1 MRKLIFITTI
11 FIVLCGCVRMK
22 EVDKLD
28 IIQVL
33 SFDKNRDKLTGTA
46 LYPEYTQDSQ
56 ENKAGLLKAEAST
69 VNLILS
75 RMNRKTAS
83 PVEIGKLKVLMFGES
98 IAREG
103 VSDLVR
109 AICRDPLIGSHL
121 QIVVA
126 EKSAERILKE
136 AKKEGASFLFELLQQ
151 NMKKESL
158 PLTNV
163 QMFLFNFYG
172 EGRDAYLPYLKVN
185 KDHSIAIDGIGIMKG
200 EKLKLHLNEAE
211 MFTFKLLS
219 GHGMNGNIEMP
230 IKKENKR
237 GYIVFNNLYGTAKMK
252 VSSVDDKPK
261 VTVNITMSGLI
272 KDSPAWLD
280 LKDIHNIKFLTK
292 KIEAKQTSEV
302 YRLIEKL
309 QKYEVDPIGV
319 GDFVRGRQRN
329 WNEKEFYRIYPSIT
343 FKVETKLKLLQSG
356 VGE

>member
-1 MRKLIFITTI
+1 MNKVVILAIVV
-11 FIVLCGCVRMK
+11 IVLCGCVRMK

-33 SFDKNRDKLTGTA
+33 GFDKNGDKLTGTA
-46 LYPEYTQDSQ
+46 LYPEYNQNRQ
-56 ENKAGLLKAEAST
+56 ENKAGFLRAEAST

-75 RMNRKTAS
+75 RMNRKAAS

-98 IAREG
+98 IAKKG
-103 VSDLVR
+103 ISDLVR
-109 AICRDPLIGSHL
+109 AICRDPLIGSNL

-126 EKSAERILKE
+126 EKSAEKLLKE
-136 AKKEGASFLFELLQQ
+136 AKKEGALYLFELIKQ
-151 NMKKESL
+151 NIQKESS

-163 QMFLFNFYG
+163 QMFLFNYYG

-200 EKLKLHLNEAE
+200 EKLKLHLNENE

-230 IKKENKR
+230 IKKENKA
-237 GYIVFNNLYGTAKMK
+237 GYIVYNNLYGTVKMK
-252 VSSVDDKPK
+252 ASGLDVKPK

-272 KDSPAWLD
+272 KDSPSWLD
-280 LKDIHNIKFLTK
+280 LKNTHNIKFLTK
-292 KIEAKQTSEV
+292 KIEIKQTKEV
-302 YRLIEKL
+302 YRLIKKL
-309 QKYEVDPIGV
+309 QKYEVDPIGI
-319 GDFVRGRQRN
+319 GDFIRGRQRN
-329 WNEKEFYRIYPSIT
+329 WNEKEFYKIYPLVT
-343 FKVETKLKLLQSG
+343 FKVETQLKLLQSG